1 MTGIHACTYNIIVV
15 GTVVG
20 LGDISHVLAVE
31 LFSGFTVGNDVSIF
45 LNISVKACNDFE
57 EVTDAVAVRGDGI
70 ALVPIHHF

>member
-31 LFSGFTVGNDVSIF
+31 LFSGFTVGNDVAIF

-57 EVTDAVAVRGDGI
+57 EVTDAVAVGRDGI
-70 ALVPIHHF
+70 ALVPIHHI